1 MHTCICAYLQTSN
14 SSSKLL
20 DEAVMQCKLG
30 GESGYYDEEGDVIL
44 GGDAE
49 NSYDVHED
57 DGRI

>member
-1 MHTCICAYLQTSN
+1 MLHSN
-14 SSSKLL
+14 SSSELL

-30 GESGYYDEEGDVIL
+30 GESGYYGEEGDVIV

-57 DGRI
+57 DGGI

>member
-1 MHTCICAYLQTSN
+1 MLLSN

-30 GESGYYDEEGDVIL
+30 DESGYYGEEGDDIV

-57 DGRI
+57 DGGI